1 MEMQKKALV
10 IGLGASGEACT
21 RFLLKR
27 GWTIVATDTR
37 DQPPAL
43 ARLKDTENFSFTKLQ
58 EVEHHLEGV
67 ALLVMSPGVSPWHSP
82 VAPLVQKALSMGIEM
97 VGEIELFARELAHL
111 KAERGYDPKVIAVT
125 GTNGK
130 TTTTSLTAKMA
141 AAGGKK
147 TVAAGNIGP
156 NAVTELDRYL
166 QEDDLPEVWVLELSS
181 FQLET
186 TSTLAPDAAA
196 LLNITQDHLDWH
208 GGMNEYVAA
217 KGKIFAHEKTARIFK
232 FEPFCK

>member
-1 MEMQKKALV
+1 
-10 IGLGASGEACT
+10 
-21 RFLLKR
+21 
-27 GWTIVATDTR
+27 
-37 DQPPAL
+37 
-43 ARLKDTENFSFTKLQ
+43 
-58 EVEHHLEGV
+58 
-67 ALLVMSPGVSPWHSP
+67 
-82 VAPLVQKALSMGIEM
+82 
-97 VGEIELFARELAHL
+97 
-111 KAERGYDPKVIAVT
+111 
-125 GTNGK
+125 
-130 TTTTSLTAKMA
+130 MA

-186 TSTLAPDAAA
+186 TYTLAPDAAA

-217 KGKIFAHEKTARIFK
+217 KGKIFAHEKTARILNRDDAVVMNFAAEDRK
-232 FEPFCK
+232 VFTFGASAPENGNE